1 MYSLKLLASVES
13 EARNRIVPVCDVCG
27 IGSSAENCILL

>member
-1 MYSLKLLASVES
+1 MCSLKLLASAES
-13 EARNRIVPVCDVCG
+13 EARNIIVPIGDIFG